1 MSAATIST
9 VESLVAEISS
19 YYPTSPHTLEAACWA
34 DDLKSSAAPQESV
47 RVSSGVRAFLRLTVS
62 HTLPALTFPP
72 VLAELALYR
81 PCVKDEG
88 KGRPC

>member
-47 RVSSGVRAFLRLTVS
+47 RVSSGSGRSFVS
-62 HTLPALTFPP
+62 LSHSLSPP
-72 VLAELALYR
+72 
-81 PCVKDEG
+81 
-88 KGRPC
+88 